1 MPMRN
6 RPQVYVVAN
15 GYLLSMFYSNRND
28 NSERDV
34 FKKNMKQAQRR
45 AAAGRSRHKSR
56 RVIQY

>member
-34 FKKNMKQAQRR
+34 FKK
-45 AAAGRSRHKSR
+45 HKNKPCTVHSKFFLAKS
-56 RVIQY
+56 YHPHS